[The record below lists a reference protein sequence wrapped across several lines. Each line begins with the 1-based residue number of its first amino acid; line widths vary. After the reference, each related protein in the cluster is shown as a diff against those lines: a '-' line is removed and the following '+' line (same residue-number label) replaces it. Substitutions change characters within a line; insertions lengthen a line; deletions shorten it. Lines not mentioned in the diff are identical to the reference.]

1 MERKKGWGETK
12 DTSKQVYQVTMAT
25 RECGLK
31 FMSPLFQQTGSKW
44 HPSGLT
50 ESMHL
55 PECSGLLLE
64 NALGI
69 EKEKH
74 QNHSNFFSF
83 SFPIP
88 SKAKTPVSGGTALS
102 SSESVWTKPRGR
114 SLETERIIYGPWNLI
129 EFDSLEFEIPFFLT
143 FSPFFNGNV
152 CNSFPLP
159 ILSFYFRSQ

>member
-102 SSESVWTKPRGR
+102 SSESVWTKPSRILASSYSPIAENIRLCLTVVSQR
-114 SLETERIIYGPWNLI
+114 SRMPDISSEHLRVLLNP
-129 EFDSLEFEIPFFLT
+129 PM
-143 FSPFFNGNV
+143 FS
-152 CNSFPLP
+152 C
-159 ILSFYFRSQ
+159 